1 MGFPLVIV
9 NVFLVFSIA
18 IAVCCWGFALIPIWR
33 ANMKTITCI
42 PVLVALSVGAWE
54 YKHGASLFLSL
65 VILSGTFLLANVLLA
80 VVYGWARKSRF

>member
-42 PVLVALSVGAWE
+42 PVLHE
-54 YKHGASLFLSL
+54 
-65 VILSGTFLLANVLLA
+65 IDEPTSGRSRTRYHVNPRVW
-80 VVYGWARKSRF
+80 GTAR